1 MSDRTYKTELDE
13 IEKFL
18 KKILGE
24 EWENNQCYDDDLK
37 DT

>member
-1 MSDRTYKTELDE
+1 MTDRTYKTELDE

-24 EWENNQCYDDDLK
+24 EWKNSKCYDDDLK
-37 DT
+37 DM